1 MTRDTRINSG
11 EEYCFI
17 KYCIYKSDFTRV
29 HYSCKNFQYIF
40 LIKLTPVWRICMLML
55 GCKKFTFQFNQSSSA
70 KLVQN
75 TVTFCWFAVYNMLLV
90 LLGKQRILTRFEK
103 GIFESCQVWMLKKHT
118 SLLQFYRLETYFS
131 ALLLWNLGI
140 AGALWK
146 SGTST
151 YCTQW
156 IKFTQCGRPK

>member
-1 MTRDTRINSG
+1 
-11 EEYCFI
+11 
-17 KYCIYKSDFTRV
+17 
-29 HYSCKNFQYIF
+29 
-40 LIKLTPVWRICMLML
+40 MLML

-75 TVTFCWFAVYNMLLV
+75 TVTFCVFAVYNMLLV
-90 LLGKQRILTRFEK
+90 LLGKQRILTRFER

-140 AGALWK
+140 AGAL
-146 SGTST
+146 
-151 YCTQW
+151 
-156 IKFTQCGRPK
+156 